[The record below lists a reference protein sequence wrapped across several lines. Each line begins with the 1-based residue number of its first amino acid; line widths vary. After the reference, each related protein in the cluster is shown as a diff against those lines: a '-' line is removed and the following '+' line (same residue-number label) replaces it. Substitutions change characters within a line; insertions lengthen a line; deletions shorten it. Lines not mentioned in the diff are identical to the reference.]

1 MRNSPCIVIVLLSD
15 SKLCNAG
22 TITLDVLAHEVVQ
35 KTAAL
40 TDHKEKTLTAVVV
53 LLVNL
58 QMLGELADALCENC
72 NLNLRRACVGFVSA
86 V

>member
-15 SKLCNAG
+15 SQLCNAG

-35 KTAAL
+35 QTAAL
-40 TDHKEKTLTAVVV
+40 TNHQEQTLTAVVV

-58 QMLGELADALCENC
+58 QVFGELVNALCEDC
-72 NLNLRRACVGFVSA
+72 NLNLR
-86 V
+86 